1 MPNPK
6 SNDWIELMSF
16 LGGIVSFILFLASI
30 AQQSRIAQSLSLLG
44 LATSTGG
51 IVACALSDHTHQT
64 REEVEA
70 LTQRLR
76 DRDRTLAA
84 KDDRIATLTAELNRV
99 MEFVDRLNNAP
110 IPVDRT
116 SQIVAQYQ
124 EKLNTLQARY
134 RAEVERVKTEAQS
147 HHQTE
152 LDRLQSEMVAAD
164 TRIHE
169 FEQRFLDRAQET
181 LSEALTSFHD
191 RISDLVADNLRKLS
205 HLEPETCD
213 AAFAK
218 RLQQL
223 SEEAT
228 ALHETY
234 VAQIL
239 NLSHFLDAENILDCS
254 DEALSIL
261 YHLMDDYTS
270 IKVKVINA
278 LKAKTV
284 RELYATIRAYQD
296 AELVPKAQLE
306 QLVKNL
312 KLRLQEYEL
321 DAAQH
326 QESVVAIAN
335 DYEAQTLEDD
345 RIVRGYIDK
354 LARLEHDNHQLKE
367 QVASL
372 SALKKF
378 DAGAWGWGA
387 DIGNQVIDYLM
398 SENIPCDA
406 LPLDF
411 SPTDSHLTIALN
423 CRTEAGLRMLAKD
436 GKEFEKG
443 IAAAKGWSHVSLT
456 LTGRVVKVT
465 VQYANRAIAKTK
477 PEAVLDRPI
486 SDWDL
491 YLAAE
496 YHWFIAAAT
505 QSGKTTLVDELNALL
520 YQQLKG
526 DIEFHAITLKTDG
539 NRDAEKAKRFV
550 APVFK
555 SSSKDYFEAQASVLE
570 EIESRKQILAVNP
583 NYCYPRS
590 IHQWDEY
597 GEHYRVGGMRE
608 VTKMVLIS
616 SLQVGAGLSSENG
629 KGIQVTFIAQN
640 PYVSQ
645 LGLFRP
651 DLANCCLIIVG
662 EKNIRLFLNSDEDN
676 HGLDKE
682 DLERLKKELSLF
694 KDASRKAVEKAQSE
708 AQKNGTDP
716 RIAIAKCPERYYSL
730 ILPSKGGLKPI
741 ILYNPAPGQFT
752 NPLTQPQLSTS
763 QNQPES
769 TCEHDY
775 KVVRSRKTKDGEFRQ
790 REMKCKR
797 CGDLTKNVE
806 PL

>member
-1 MPNPK
+1 M
-6 SNDWIELMSF
+6 
-16 LGGIVSFILFLASI
+16 
-30 AQQSRIAQSLSLLG
+30 
-44 LATSTGG
+44 
-51 IVACALSDHTHQT
+51 ACALSDRTNQT

-70 LTQRLR
+70 LTQRLS
-76 DRDRTLAA
+76 DRDLTLAA
-84 KDDRIATLTAELNRV
+84 KDDRIVNLTAELNRV
-99 MEFVDRLNNAP
+99 MAFVDHLKSAP
-110 IPVDRT
+110 ISVDRT
-116 SQIVAQYQ
+116 SHIVAQYQ

-134 RAEVERVKTEAQS
+134 RAEVERVKTEARSQ
-147 HHQTE
+147 HQTE
-152 LDRLQSEMVAAD
+152 LDRLRSEMVAAD

-191 RISDLVADNLRKLS
+191 RISDLVMDNLRKLS
-205 HLEPETCD
+205 HLEPETRD
-213 AAFAK
+213 ATFAE

-223 SEEAT
+223 SEEVT
-228 ALHETY
+228 DLHQTY

-278 LKAKTV
+278 LKAKTI
-284 RELYATIRAYQD
+284 RELQTTIQAYQAAD
-296 AELVPKAQLE
+296 LVPKAQLE

-321 DAAQH
+321 DAVQH

-345 RIVRGYIDK
+345 RIVRGYIDQ
-354 LARLEHDNHQLKE
+354 LAKLEHDNHQLKE

-378 DAGAWGWGA
+378 DPGAWGWGA

-443 IAAAKGWSHVSLT
+443 MAAAKGWSHVSLT

-496 YHWFIAAAT
+496 YHWFIAAA
-505 QSGKTTLVDELNALL
+505 
-520 YQQLKG
+520 
-526 DIEFHAITLKTDG
+526 
-539 NRDAEKAKRFV
+539 
-550 APVFK
+550 
-555 SSSKDYFEAQASVLE
+555 
-570 EIESRKQILAVNP
+570 
-583 NYCYPRS
+583 C
-590 IHQWDEY
+590 
-597 GEHYRVGGMRE
+597 
-608 VTKMVLIS
+608 
-616 SLQVGAGLSSENG
+616 
-629 KGIQVTFIAQN
+629 
-640 PYVSQ
+640 
-645 LGLFRP
+645 
-651 DLANCCLIIVG
+651 
-662 EKNIRLFLNSDEDN
+662 
-676 HGLDKE
+676 
-682 DLERLKKELSLF
+682 
-694 KDASRKAVEKAQSE
+694 
-708 AQKNGTDP
+708 
-716 RIAIAKCPERYYSL
+716 
-730 ILPSKGGLKPI
+730 
-741 ILYNPAPGQFT
+741 
-752 NPLTQPQLSTS
+752 
-763 QNQPES
+763 
-769 TCEHDY
+769 
-775 KVVRSRKTKDGEFRQ
+775 
-790 REMKCKR
+790 
-797 CGDLTKNVE
+797 
-806 PL
+806 